1 MKKILSTMIAVV
13 AMTLSTNAQLFDEEA
28 KFFHVGIGVGS
39 PYAYSGSDV
48 SIPPVHAS
56 AEFAVS
62 EKIGVG
68 GLIGYTASKWEQTD
82 IIGTETYSY
91 SWKFS
96 YIIVGARGAYHFIDS
111 DKADVYG
118 GVMLGYNIASA
129 SFESSSSSIKESDYS
144 SPSVGGVAFGGFVG
158 ARYMF
163 TEKLGGFAEL
173 GYNISWLS
181 VGLAVKL

>member
-1 MKKILSTMIAVV
+1 MKKILSTMVAVV
-13 AMTLSTNAQLFDEEA
+13 AMTLSTNAQLFDEDA

-68 GLIGYTASKWEQTD
+68 GLVGYTASKYDQAYFGD
-82 IIGTETYSY
+82 SY
-91 SWKFS
+91 SWKFT
-96 YIIVGARGAYHFIDS
+96 YLIVGARGAYHFLDS
-111 DKADVYG
+111 DKADVYVG
-118 GVMLGYNIASA
+118 AMLGYNIASA
-129 SFESSSSSIKESDYS
+129 KFESTDPDLEEFVTE
-144 SPSVGGVAFGGFVG
+144 PSVGGVAFGGFVG
-158 ARYMF
+158 GRYMF

>member
-68 GLIGYTASKWEQTD
+68 GLIGYTASKWEQTYASTS
-82 IIGTETYSY
+82 GSTSY

-129 SFESSSSSIKESDYS
+129 TFESTDSDLEQYVS
-144 SPSVGGVAFGGFVG
+144 EPSVGGVAFGGFLG

-163 TEKLGGFAEL
+163 NEKLGGFAEL

>member
-1 MKKILSTMIAVV
+1 MIAVV
-13 AMTLSTNAQLFDEEA
+13 AMTLSTNAQLFDEDA

-68 GLIGYTASKWEQTD
+68 GLIGYTASKYDQSYFGD
-82 IIGTETYSY
+82 SY
-91 SWKFS
+91 SWKFT
-96 YIIVGARGAYHFIDS
+96 YLIVGARGAYHFIDS
-111 DKADVYG
+111 DKADVYAG
-118 GVMLGYNIASA
+118 AMLGYNIASA
-129 SFESSSSSIKESDYS
+129 KFESTDPDLEQFVTE
-144 SPSVGGVAFGGFVG
+144 PSVGGVAFGGFVG

-163 TEKLGGFAEL
+163 NEKLGGFAEL

>member
-13 AMTLSTNAQLFDEEA
+13 AMTLSTNAQLFDEEV

-56 AEFAVS
+56 AEFAIS

-68 GLIGYTASKWEQTD
+68 GLIGYTASKYDEAYLGD
-82 IIGTETYSY
+82 SY
-91 SWKFS
+91 SWKFT
-96 YIIVGARGAYHFIDS
+96 YLIVGARGAYHFIDS

-129 SFESSSSSIKESDYS
+129 TFESNDADLEQYVTE
-144 SPSVGGVAFGGFVG
+144 PSVGGVAFGGFVG

-163 TEKLGGFAEL
+163 TEQLGGFAEL